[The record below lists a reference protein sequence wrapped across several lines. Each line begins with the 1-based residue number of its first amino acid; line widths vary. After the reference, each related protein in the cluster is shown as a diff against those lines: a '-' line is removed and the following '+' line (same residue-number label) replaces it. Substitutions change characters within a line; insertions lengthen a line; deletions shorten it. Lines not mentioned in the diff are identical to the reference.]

1 MEIFKQIAP
10 LKAFLRDFKRAG
22 KSVALVP
29 TMGAL
34 HAGHVSLFRTASA
47 ENQVTVG
54 SIFVNPIQFNNQND
68 LLKYPRTLEKDTEL
82 LQTVGCDVLFVPDNQ
97 EMYPERTTISIDFG
111 GLDKVMEGKFRP
123 GHFSGVA
130 LVVSKLFNIVQ
141 PDQAYF
147 GQKDWQQFAI
157 IRKLTEE
164 LNFNINL
171 HSVATLR
178 ETDGL
183 ALSSRNLRLTPE
195 ERKKANIFYRALLEA
210 KDALNE
216 GTSLTQVKI
225 RMREMVESH
234 AGVSLE
240 YFELAD
246 SKNLNLLE
254 NVEQSR
260 QPIMCIAGYIG
271 EIRLIDNMFLHKQF
285 NSSLQNQL

>member
-22 KSVALVP
+22 KSVGLVP

-254 NVEQSR
+254 NVEESR
-260 QPIMCIAGYIG
+260 QPIICIAGYIG

-285 NSSLQNQL
+285 NPSLQN

>member
-10 LKAFLRDFKRAG
+10 LKAFLRDLKRAG
-22 KSVALVP
+22 KSVGLVP

-34 HAGHVSLFRTASA
+34 HAGHISLFRTASA
-47 ENQVTVG
+47 GNNVTVG

-111 GLDKVMEGKFRP
+111 GLDKIMEGKFRP

-178 ETDGL
+178 EADGL

-210 KDALNE
+210 KDALNN
-216 GTSLTQVKI
+216 GTSLTQVKNH
-225 RMREMVESH
+225 MREMVESH
-234 AGVSLE
+234 PGVSLE

-271 EIRLIDNMFLHKQF
+271 EIRLIDNMFLHMEV
-285 NSSLQNQL
+285 NSSL